1 MNVQTPS
8 TLQKLA
14 LQALLRDEA
23 LALSS
28 LDEVPFLLFPA
39 LFKEAFAGRLKKLIK
54 AMVATWTFPCL
65 PVGSLMKSPNLET
78 LQAVLDGIDMRLTR
92 ESHIR
97 RVIIKSCIREHMG
110 TQQRLWGQGEWFLME
125 SSDSGAGTLK
135 LLSSWTKDS
144 CN

>member
-1 MNVQTPS
+1 MTVQTPS
-8 TLQKLA
+8 TLQNLTLK
-14 LQALLRDEA
+14 ALLRDEA

-28 LDEVPFLLFPA
+28 LDEVPFLFFPA

-92 ESHIR
+92 ESHTR
-97 RVIIKSCIREHMG
+97 
-110 TQQRLWGQGEWFLME
+110 
-125 SSDSGAGTLK
+125 
-135 LLSSWTKDS
+135 
-144 CN
+144 

>member
-39 LFKEAFAGRLKKLIK
+39 LFKEAFAGRLKKLMK
-54 AMVATWTFPCL
+54 AIVAAWTFPCL
-65 PVGSLMKSPNLET
+65 PVGALMKSPNLET
-78 LQAVLDGIDMRLTR
+78 LQAVLDGIDMQLTR
-92 ESHIR
+92 ESHPR
-97 RVIIKSCIREHMG
+97 CVIIKLSLTDHLG
-110 TQQRLWGQGEWFLME
+110 TQ
-125 SSDSGAGTLK
+125 
-135 LLSSWTKDS
+135 
-144 CN
+144 

>member
-1 MNVQTPS
+1 MSVQTPS
-8 TLQKLA
+8 TLQNLTLK
-14 LQALLRDEA
+14 ALLRNEA
-23 LALSS
+23 LALSC
-28 LDEVPFLLFPA
+28 LEEVPFLLFPA

-97 RVIIKSCIREHMG
+97 
-110 TQQRLWGQGEWFLME
+110 
-125 SSDSGAGTLK
+125 
-135 LLSSWTKDS
+135 
-144 CN
+144 

>member
-39 LFKEAFAGRLKKLIK
+39 LFKEAFAGRLKKLMK
-54 AMVATWTFPCL
+54 AIVAAWTFPCL
-65 PVGSLMKSPNLET
+65 PVGALMKSPNLET
-78 LQAVLDGIDMRLTR
+78 LQAVLDGIDMQLTR
-92 ESHIR
+92 ESHPR
-97 RVIIKSCIREHMG
+97 CVIIKLSFRDHLG
-110 TQQRLWGQGEWFLME
+110 TQRLWVQGEWLLMG